1 MLSQASN
8 PQLDQLE
15 ALVPASDIIAPAA
28 ERQSCGDGRD
38 EQSAMS
44 IVGEEFQKSDPPLQL
59 EHGENRAA
67 SPHGSLIPTN
77 DPSSV
82 CSRLAPEPPCAV
94 DTMGTFS
101 TPSAVSISA
110 SLEPL
115 FQAGQIV
122 LQPEHAAQTLA
133 LEPGIQ
139 DMISASDM
147 QQLPLDQDEWITSFF
162 DNIQGFDAS
171 VSLLTFPSGES
182 SSCHLVQFTGRTPLN
197 FTPMF
202 HDYGTFSLDILSDDE
217 VNTICWG
224 SLESQAAF
232 SDSAPAALSK
242 LQEHSRFSRA
252 SSPHS
257 RQDAT
262 RWLLTSPSLQ
272 KFDRDIINC
281 FLSNFMRHIA
291 PTFTSFVGFKVDAGT
306 TADKILAMAAVGGL
320 FCTTN
325 GSFSLARAMCSDA
338 RRMVS
343 VYVCLCFLIF
353 RGGNF

>member
-15 ALVPASDIIAPAA
+15 ALVPSSDIIAPAA

-38 EQSAMS
+38 EQSAMT

-82 CSRLAPEPPCAV
+82 CSRLAPEPPIAV
-94 DTMGTFS
+94 DTMGAFS

-147 QQLPLDQDEWITSFF
+147 QQLPLDQDEWITTFF

-343 VYVCLCFLIF
+343 VYVGLCFLIF